1 MSVILLEWLFVVAE
15 ASDVKAVIDDL
26 FFLSILSLLSLGA
39 LDYKIWLYCGLILIP
54 LVANS
59 NFEFLSILLFAMY
72 L

>member
-54 LVANS
+54 FVANS